1 MIKSFLSLFLIS
13 VLIPSP
19 ILLDPIDQTITWSPT
34 TSLNLSD
41 SGSDFTAPT
50 TDGDGTISTA
60 VTDSGTTN
68 CTVSGNTLTFT
79 NTGTCTVRA
88 TASAT
93 VNYNQATKDIVFTI
107 SQGTFSISTPSSNP
121 TANQTSFVDVCTSTC
136 DLTGFANSDTV
147 RVTITTTEGVIKL
160 TDTSNLST
168 ITGYSSANWTSGSA
182 TEIGFAASQSN
193 VNNALETL
201 QYKGSSS
208 SAGTV
213 VISANLDGAAY
224 SPDTGHFYEVVDNGS
239 AISWELARCKALY
252 GSSATYGG
260 TTESSGVAST
270 STQSNDRCTNNST
283 RRTFNG
289 LRGYLVNITSLAEHQ
304 FLISKVTG
312 VGWIGGADTDTE
324 GTWIW
329 MDGPEAG
336 QVFWNGSQT
345 RRTTNTINSIS
356 QFNYWSDGEPNDSN
370 NEDFA
375 EFGFGGNGVGSSWND
390 CRNGCGSRTKYIIEY
405 GDTGDSAL
413 KQATSTII
421 ITNTL
426 ANQSSLVLS
435 ISTDSKDY
443 PFSKSLTL
451 STTGGSG
458 TGTVTYSVVDGT
470 ASNCTLSSSSS
481 PSTITADTLGTCTVY
496 ASKAADSDYN
506 ETTSAGVTFTFNA
519 VVPSA
524 PTDLTATAGEES
536 VSLSWTAAASN
547 GSTLTSHTI
556 EYSTDNSNW
565 NSDSGSGSITSY
577 RVSSLSAN
585 TLYYFRI
592 KSSNSVGDSQYTS
605 AVTSTPIA
613 AEQTTTES
621 FNADGTNQT
630 NLVFDYSYDDDRN
643 ICWNRLDSYSG
654 AYGTTGQSLNYN
666 TCNYQDAV
674 LRMTFP
680 DDNITFARFNIGAVD
695 HAWYVTWNYSDGTSS
710 SKNFWNA
717 TGASYATPMHTAP
730 TGKYIESVDVE
741 VDDYVLVDD
750 ISWTYDST
758 SSATTTTTTTS
769 TTTTTIPKISVI
781 IGGVEYL
788 YTQQEID
795 DGTVDRDIERAEN
808 LIEFNCY
815 MTDLQI
821 DRGDCPT
828 ATTTT
833 TSTTTTTTS
842 TTTTTT
848 STTTTTTTTTLPPT
862 TTSTT
867 LSPTTTIPSITSTTT
882 LPSNSNSEEVAPFN
896 SDIFNNQTDDQYLF
910 IEGQAADNSEI
921 NKISKSKLSIKDGET
936 NLSLNFSC
944 NIACNRDKFNNFEV
958 ELQGTIDV
966 ETTGFLSNSIV
977 SVWLFSEP
985 VLIGSATTD
994 ESGNL
999 KTTFNTPEINV
1010 GKHTLQVIG
1019 TTNDGK
1025 NITANIPVEVV
1036 EVEVF
1041 QFVESL
1047 GPIGNVEINNELIT
1061 SIPVFNEIDFTNPE
1075 ENKAATQLSIYVI
1088 ILFYIILMMQEW
1100 FNRIISEYKISIF
1113 NTERTYKE
1121 SSTIKR
1127 RLKILF
1133 ALITTAFLIGYVEE
1147 GANVSLSI
1155 ENIAIFIAAFFGLL
1169 IATLSFEGLEGL
1181 IESKFYNQKVF
1192 FTWAPQAIIFVILS
1206 TLSFIYFKL
1215 PIGFLFGFFTSSN
1228 IEKDREQSKISPK
1241 FFALTSLLVFA
1252 VLTFYLT
1259 SLKLVLSSTLLT
1271 AVFGITYLMCL
1282 EGVIFKSIPGGG
1294 NELLEAI
1301 RDSKNYSKIL
1311 PIGIF
1316 ALGVWAFMR
1325 IIILPTGGEF
1335 QNMQADI
1342 LGSGQA
1348 LGFFIKFLLTY
1359 IVILFASG
1367 MSIKYFKREK
1377 IN

>member
-1 MIKSFLSLFLIS
+1 M
-13 VLIPSP
+13 
-19 ILLDPIDQTITWSPT
+19 
-34 TSLNLSD
+34 
-41 SGSDFTAPT
+41 
-50 TDGDGTISTA
+50 
-60 VTDSGTTN
+60 
-68 CTVSGNTLTFT
+68 
-79 NTGTCTVRA
+79 
-88 TASAT
+88 
-93 VNYNQATKDIVFTI
+93 
-107 SQGTFSISTPSSNP
+107 
-121 TANQTSFVDVCTSTC
+121 
-136 DLTGFANSDTV
+136 
-147 RVTITTTEGVIKL
+147 
-160 TDTSNLST
+160 
-168 ITGYSSANWTSGSA
+168 
-182 TEIGFAASQSN
+182 
-193 VNNALETL
+193 
-201 QYKGSSS
+201 
-208 SAGTV
+208 
-213 VISANLDGAAY
+213 
-224 SPDTGHFYEVVDNGS
+224 
-239 AISWELARCKALY
+239 
-252 GSSATYGG
+252 
-260 TTESSGVAST
+260 
-270 STQSNDRCTNNST
+270 
-283 RRTFNG
+283 
-289 LRGYLVNITSLAEHQ
+289 
-304 FLISKVTG
+304 
-312 VGWIGGADTDTE
+312 
-324 GTWIW
+324 
-329 MDGPEAG
+329 
-336 QVFWNGSQT
+336 
-345 RRTTNTINSIS
+345 
-356 QFNYWSDGEPNDSN
+356 
-370 NEDFA
+370 
-375 EFGFGGNGVGSSWND
+375 
-390 CRNGCGSRTKYIIEY
+390 
-405 GDTGDSAL
+405 
-413 KQATSTII
+413 
-421 ITNTL
+421 
-426 ANQSSLVLS
+426 
-435 ISTDSKDY
+435 
-443 PFSKSLTL
+443 
-451 STTGGSG
+451 
-458 TGTVTYSVVDGT
+458 
-470 ASNCTLSSSSS
+470 
-481 PSTITADTLGTCTVY
+481 
-496 ASKAADSDYN
+496 
-506 ETTSAGVTFTFNA
+506 
-519 VVPSA
+519 
-524 PTDLTATAGEES
+524 
-536 VSLSWTAAASN
+536 
-547 GSTLTSHTI
+547 
-556 EYSTDNSNW
+556 
-565 NSDSGSGSITSY
+565 
-577 RVSSLSAN
+577 
-585 TLYYFRI
+585 
-592 KSSNSVGDSQYTS
+592 
-605 AVTSTPIA
+605 
-613 AEQTTTES
+613 
-621 FNADGTNQT
+621 
-630 NLVFDYSYDDDRN
+630 
-643 ICWNRLDSYSG
+643 
-654 AYGTTGQSLNYN
+654 
-666 TCNYQDAV
+666 
-674 LRMTFP
+674 
-680 DDNITFARFNIGAVD
+680 
-695 HAWYVTWNYSDGTSS
+695 
-710 SKNFWNA
+710 
-717 TGASYATPMHTAP
+717 
-730 TGKYIESVDVE
+730 
-741 VDDYVLVDD
+741 
-750 ISWTYDST
+750 
-758 SSATTTTTTTS
+758 
-769 TTTTTIPKISVI
+769 
-781 IGGVEYL
+781 
-788 YTQQEID
+788 
-795 DGTVDRDIERAEN
+795 
-808 LIEFNCY
+808 
-815 MTDLQI
+815 
-821 DRGDCPT
+821 
-828 ATTTT
+828 
-833 TSTTTTTTS
+833 
-842 TTTTTT
+842 
-848 STTTTTTTTTLPPT
+848 
-862 TTSTT
+862 
-867 LSPTTTIPSITSTTT
+867 
-882 LPSNSNSEEVAPFN
+882 
-896 SDIFNNQTDDQYLF
+896 
-910 IEGQAADNSEI
+910 
-921 NKISKSKLSIKDGET
+921 SIKDGET

>member
-19 ILLDPIDQTITWSPT
+19 NLFDPIDQTITWSPT

-41 SGSDFTAPT
+41 SGSDFIAPT

-68 CTVSGNTLTFT
+68 CSVSGNTLTFS
-79 NTGTCTVRA
+79 NTGTCTIRA

-121 TANQTSFVDVCTSTC
+121 TANQSSFVDVCTSTC
-136 DLTGFANSDTV
+136 DLTGFASSDTV
-147 RVTITTTEGVIKL
+147 RVTITATEGVIKL

-182 TEIGFAASQSN
+182 TEIGFTASQSN

-224 SPDTGHFYEVVDNGS
+224 SPDTGHYYEVVNNGS

-252 GSSATYGG
+252 GNSATYGG
-260 TTESSGVAST
+260 TTESSGVVST
-270 STQSNDRCTNNST
+270 STQSNDQCTNNST

-312 VGWIGGADTDTE
+312 IGWIGGADTDTE
-324 GTWIW
+324 GTWLW

-356 QFNYWSDGEPNDSN
+356 QFNYWSDGEPNNAS

-413 KQATSTII
+413 KQATSTIN

-435 ISTDSKDY
+435 ISTDSTDY
-443 PFSKSLTL
+443 PFSKSLTF

-458 TGTVTYSVVDGT
+458 TGAVTYSVVDGT
-470 ASNCTLSSSSS
+470 ASNCALSSSSS

-565 NSDSGSGSITSY
+565 SSDSGSGSITSF

-592 KSSNSVGDSQYTS
+592 KASNSVGDSQYTS
-605 AVTSTPIA
+605 AVTSTP
-613 AEQTTTES
+613 T
-621 FNADGTNQT
+621 
-630 NLVFDYSYDDDRN
+630 
-643 ICWNRLDSYSG
+643 
-654 AYGTTGQSLNYN
+654 
-666 TCNYQDAV
+666 AV
-674 LRMTFP
+674 
-680 DDNITFARFNIGAVD
+680 V
-695 HAWYVTWNYSDGTSS
+695 V
-710 SKNFWNA
+710 
-717 TGASYATPMHTAP
+717 
-730 TGKYIESVDVE
+730 
-741 VDDYVLVDD
+741 
-750 ISWTYDST
+750 
-758 SSATTTTTTTS
+758 TTTTS

-842 TTTTTT
+842 TTTIPP
-848 STTTTTTTTTLPPT
+848 TTTTTTLPLT

-867 LSPTTTIPSITSTTT
+867 LTPTTTIPPTTT
-882 LPSNSNSEEVAPFN
+882 TTILPSNSNSEEVAPFN
-896 SDIFNNQTDDQYLF
+896 SDSFNSQTDDQYLF
-910 IEGQAADNSEI
+910 IEGQAAENSEI

-994 ESGNL
+994 ENGNL

-1228 IEKDREQSKISPK
+1228 IEKDREQSKLSPK
-1241 FFALTSLLVFA
+1241 FFALTSLLIFA

-1335 QNMQADI
+1335 QNMQSDI

-1348 LGFFIKFLLTY
+1348 LGFFIKFLLSY
-1359 IVILFASG
+1359 IVILLATG
-1367 MSIKYFKREK
+1367 LSIKYFKREK
-1377 IN
+1377 LN